1 MTESKNGSTRV
12 AIDGPAG
19 AGKSTVAKLL
29 ADRLGMLY
37 VDTGAMYRAAT
48 WLAIKHGRSLDDGKT
63 IASLVKRADIRLE
76 RALTPGGHTR
86 VFVDGEE
93 ITSQIRTK
101 EISRLVSPVSALP
114 EVREVLVER
123 QKEIARHGS
132 VVLDGRDIGTV
143 VIPDAELK
151 VFLTATPEER
161 ARRRVKDLERLG
173 EHADFEVILKD
184 INERDHRDSTR
195 EASPLVKADDAVE
208 LYTDNLSIEEVVQKL
223 VALCRK

>member
-1 MTESKNGSTRV
+1 M

-29 ADRLGMLY
+29 ADELGMLY

-48 WLAIKHGRSLDDGKT
+48 WLAVRDGLPLDDGKAVAGA
-63 IASLVKRADIRLE
+63 IEKAEIRLE
-76 RALTPGGHTR
+76 RAMTPAGHTR
-86 VFVDGEE
+86 VFLDGEE
-93 ITSQIRTK
+93 ITDQIRTK

-114 EVREVLVER
+114 EVRAVLVER
-123 QKEIARHGS
+123 QKEMARQGS

-173 EHADFEVILKD
+173 EQADFEAILED
-184 INERDHRDSTR
+184 INQRDHRDSTR
-195 EASPLVKADDAVE
+195 TASPLIKADDAVE

-223 VALCRK
+223 VGLCRK

>member
-1 MTESKNGSTRV
+1 M

-29 ADRLGMLY
+29 ADELGMLY

-48 WLAIKHGRSLDDGKT
+48 WLAVRDGLPLDDGKAVAGA
-63 IASLVKRADIRLE
+63 IEKAEIRLE
-76 RALTPGGHTR
+76 RAMTPAGHTR
-86 VFVDGEE
+86 VFLDGEE
-93 ITSQIRTK
+93 ITDQIRTK

-114 EVREVLVER
+114 EVRAVLVER
-123 QKEIARHGS
+123 QKEMARQGS

-173 EHADFEVILKD
+173 EQADFEAILED
-184 INERDHRDSTR
+184 INQRDHRDSTR
-195 EASPLVKADDAVE
+195 TTSPLIKADDAVE

-223 VALCRK
+223 VGLCRK

>member
-1 MTESKNGSTRV
+1 MTDRKDGRTRV

-29 ADRLGMLY
+29 ADELGMLY

-48 WLAIKHGRSLDDGKT
+48 WLAVREGLPLNDGKA
-63 IASLVKRADIRLE
+63 IAGAVAKAEIRLE
-76 RALTPGGHTR
+76 KAMTPGGHTR
-86 VFVDGEE
+86 VFLDGEE
-93 ITSQIRTK
+93 ITGQIRTK

-151 VFLTATPEER
+151 VFLTATAEER

-173 EHADFEVILKD
+173 ENADFEAILED

-195 EASPLVKADDAVE
+195 TASPLIRADDAVE
-208 LYTDNLSIEEVVQKL
+208 LYTDDLSIQEVVQKL
-223 VALCRK
+223 VDLCRK

>member
-1 MTESKNGSTRV
+1 M

-29 ADRLGMLY
+29 ADELGMLY

-48 WLAIKHGRSLDDGKT
+48 WLAVRDRLPLDDGKAVAGA
-63 IASLVKRADIRLE
+63 IEKAEIRLE
-76 RALTPGGHTR
+76 RAMTPAGHTR
-86 VFVDGEE
+86 VFLDGEE
-93 ITSQIRTK
+93 ITDQIRTK

-114 EVREVLVER
+114 EVRAVLVER
-123 QKEIARHGS
+123 QKEMARQGS

-173 EHADFEVILKD
+173 EQADFEAILKD

-195 EASPLVKADDAVE
+195 TASPLIKADDAVE

-223 VALCRK
+223 VGLCRK

>member
-1 MTESKNGSTRV
+1 MKDRNNGRTRV

-29 ADRLGMLY
+29 ADELGMLY

-48 WLAIKHGRSLDDGKT
+48 WLAVRDGLPLDDGKAVAGA
-63 IASLVKRADIRLE
+63 IEKAEIRLE
-76 RALTPGGHTR
+76 RAMTPAGHTR
-86 VFVDGEE
+86 VFLDGEE
-93 ITSQIRTK
+93 ITDQIRTK

-114 EVREVLVER
+114 EVRAVLVER
-123 QKEIARHGS
+123 QKEMARQGS

-173 EHADFEVILKD
+173 EQADFEAILED
-184 INERDHRDSTR
+184 INQRDHRDSTR
-195 EASPLVKADDAVE
+195 TASPLIKADDAVE

-223 VALCRK
+223 VGLCRK

>member
-1 MTESKNGSTRV
+1 M

-29 ADRLGMLY
+29 ADELGMLY

-48 WLAIKHGRSLDDGKT
+48 WLAVREGLPLNDGKA
-63 IASLVKRADIRLE
+63 IAGAVAKAEIRLE
-76 RALTPGGHTR
+76 KAMTPGGHTR
-86 VFVDGEE
+86 VFLDGEE
-93 ITSQIRTK
+93 ITGQIRTK

-151 VFLTATPEER
+151 VFLTATAEER

-173 EHADFEVILKD
+173 ENADFEAILED

-195 EASPLVKADDAVE
+195 TASPLIRADDAVE
-208 LYTDNLSIEEVVQKL
+208 LYTDDLSIQEVVQKL
-223 VALCRK
+223 VGLCRK

>member
-1 MTESKNGSTRV
+1 M

-29 ADRLGMLY
+29 ADELGMLY

-48 WLAIKHGRSLDDGKT
+48 WLAVREGLPLNDGKA
-63 IASLVKRADIRLE
+63 IAGAVAKAEIRLE
-76 RALTPGGHTR
+76 KAMTPGGHTR
-86 VFVDGEE
+86 VFLDGEE
-93 ITSQIRTK
+93 ITGQIRTK

-151 VFLTATPEER
+151 VFLTATAEER

-173 EHADFEVILKD
+173 ENADFEAILED

-195 EASPLVKADDAVE
+195 TASPLIRADDAVE
-208 LYTDNLSIEEVVQKL
+208 LYTDDLSIQEVVQKL
-223 VALCRK
+223 VDLCRK